1 MATSIPICDICITH
15 DISTFA
21 SGWCLECEEAICS
34 DCEKQH
40 GCMKLTKHHK
50 IISVDNNKM
59 STSNL
64 ESEQECNDH
73 SRKIDFFCL
82 KHSQPC
88 CVTCIFEKHK
98 RCQELKPLPE
108 VEKGMTSFDSSF
120 ANLEDRV
127 EDIIESITGL
137 VKEKQENKT
146 RLEVQKNNIIT
157 EVQTIRRSINRHF
170 DKVQQSLMEGLE
182 KEEKAQNERI
192 DMCIEKLSVILKKVD
207 KLSSKL
213 EQAKQHKSE
222 FQAFIAAFEWDKT
235 IEKEEKDWISLQ
247 TDKISDRVDI
257 ELDLSPILME
267 FEKEL
272 TEFGKIEVTYSPSKK
287 LLLENPPNQGQ
298 SVTSASSAIN
308 KIHLTNIC
316 SFQTPPG
323 TSTETL
329 ITDIDMLDD
338 GRIILAD
345 NSSNRR
351 LVLMSQEGELIKII
365 QLNDTCFGVAVID
378 KTTIAT
384 TLVKKKKIAI
394 IDIDSSE
401 IQRFISMSEDC
412 YGLSLA
418 GESLVVSLDDPTFQ
432 FVNLSGKVV
441 SSVWKADYADY
452 CCVHNN
458 KLYYATSSG
467 DSVFEAKLNGDIVWK
482 SYCQKYDFPDGI
494 TTDASGN
501 VFVACK
507 SSKKVLVFGKD
518 GKDFRVLLT
527 KENGLNNP
535 RAIHY
540 KREMNILLVCNL
552 SGQCFLYKVT
562 N

>member
-1 MATSIPICDICITH
+1 MATLIPTCDICITNN
-15 DISTFA
+15 ISKTA
-21 SGWCLECEEAICS
+21 CGWCLECEEAICS

-40 GCMKLTKHHK
+40 RRMKLTKNHK
-50 IISVDNNKM
+50 IIPVEDKKM
-59 STSNL
+59 SISNL
-64 ESEQECNDH
+64 DSEQECNDH
-73 SRKIDFFCL
+73 SRKLDFFCL

-127 EDIIESITGL
+127 EDIIESITSL
-137 VKEKQENKT
+137 LKEKQENKT
-146 RLEVQKNNIIT
+146 RLEVQKNTIIT
-157 EVQTIRRSINRHF
+157 KVQNIQRSINSHF
-170 DKVQQSLMEGLE
+170 NKVQQSLTEELE
-182 KEEKAQNERI
+182 KEEQIQNERI
-192 DMCIEKLSVILKKVD
+192 DICIEKLSGILQKVD

-222 FQAFIAAFEWDKT
+222 FQAFLAAFEWDKT

-257 ELDLSPILME
+257 QLDLSPILME
-267 FEKEL
+267 FEKDL

-287 LLLENPPNQGQ
+287 LLLENPNQGP
-298 SVTSASSAIN
+298 SLTSASSAIY
-308 KIHLTNIC
+308 KINLTKIC
-316 SFQTPPG
+316 SFETPSG
-323 TSTETL
+323 TSRETL

-338 GRIILAD
+338 GRIVLAD

-351 LVLMSQEGELIKII
+351 LVLMSQEGETLI
-365 QLNDTCFGVAVID
+365 
-378 KTTIAT
+378 
-384 TLVKKKKIAI
+384 
-394 IDIDSSE
+394 
-401 IQRFISMSEDC
+401 
-412 YGLSLA
+412 
-418 GESLVVSLDDPTFQ
+418 VSLDDPTFQ
-432 FVNLSGKVV
+432 FVHLSGKVL

-458 KLYYATSSG
+458 KVYYATSSS
-467 DSVFEAKLNGDIVWK
+467 DAVFEAKLNGDIVWK

-518 GKDFRVLLT
+518 GKESRILLT